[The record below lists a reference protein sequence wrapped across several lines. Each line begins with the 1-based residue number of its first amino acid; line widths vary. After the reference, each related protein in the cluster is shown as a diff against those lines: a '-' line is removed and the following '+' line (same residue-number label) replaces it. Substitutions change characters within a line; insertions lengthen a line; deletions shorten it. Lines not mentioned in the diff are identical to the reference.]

1 MIPSGHTSVMASR
14 REPPDSLDFFPT
26 PPWGTRALCEILRDH
41 FQLYHRTCWEPA
53 CGQGHMA
60 APLREYFL
68 DVVASDVFAYGSE
81 HQDDAIDFLGAI
93 SAPAGR
99 RRPDWI
105 ITNPPF
111 KVAEAFALNALTIA
125 TEGVALLVRTS
136 WLEGAGRY
144 ERLFAHHRPAMV
156 AQFVERLPMHRGRW
170 EPNGSTATSYLW
182 VVWLTSDEID
192 GSATTEFVHIPPGR
206 RKALTRPDDV
216 PRFGAAPADAPLLMA
231 GE

>member
-26 PPWGTRALCEILRDH
+26 PPWGTRALCEILRGD
-41 FQLYHRTCWEPA
+41 FPLTFRTCWEPA

-60 APLREYFL
+60 APLREYFA
-68 DVVASDVFAYGSE
+68 DVYASDVFGYGSD
-81 HQDDAIDFLGAI
+81 HQDDTVDFLDLA
-93 SAPAGR
+93 AYRVR
-99 RRPDWI
+99 RKAPDWI

-111 KVAEAFALNALTIA
+111 KVAETFALNALAIA
-125 TEGVALLVRTS
+125 NEGVALLVRTS

-144 ERLFAHHRPAMV
+144 ERLFAQHRPAMV

-216 PRFGAAPADAPLLMA
+216 ARFGAAPAEAPLLMA